1 MTQTLEFSGKD
12 FKAAITTMLQEE
24 EKKKEARRL
33 FLGGEK
39 QKYQQRSKVDYTIVC
54 VPVWCIK
61 QN

>member
-24 EKKKEARRL
+24 EKKEEARRL

-39 QKYQQRSKVDYTIVC
+39 QKY
-54 VPVWCIK
+54 
-61 QN
+61 